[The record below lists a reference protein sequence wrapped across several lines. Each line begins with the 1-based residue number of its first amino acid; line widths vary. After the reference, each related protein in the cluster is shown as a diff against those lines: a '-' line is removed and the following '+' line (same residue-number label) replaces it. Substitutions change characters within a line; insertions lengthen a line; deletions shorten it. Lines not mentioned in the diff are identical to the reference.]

1 MFAGEGG
8 ASCTLSS
15 PSSFSSYSSSR
26 EKVEVQEGVREGVV
40 QERQVLGQHQ
50 ADYFTLLKRVEEE
63 VTRNQVITQKLAEVG
78 EV

>member
-1 MFAGEGG
+1 MQGEGGGEGGGAGEG
-8 ASCTLSS
+8 TT
-15 PSSFSSYSSSR
+15 SSYSSSR

-63 VTRNQVITQKLAEVG
+63 VTKSQVINQKLAELG

>member
-1 MFAGEGG
+1 M
-8 ASCTLSS
+8 
-15 PSSFSSYSSSR
+15 
-26 EKVEVQEGVREGVV
+26 QEGVREGVV

-50 ADYFTLLKRVEEE
+50 ADYFTLLKRVQEE